1 MQRGSADD
9 SALASVFVAGGE
21 WPFARLKLEHRE
33 EMVRNRYRR
42 SYICITFVLA
52 STLSLMAQSDR
63 TGSQQ
68 WGDLQGKAGQP
79 LLISAALVDAP
90 AFGVGSESDL
100 PDAPSSARSDSST
113 ADPAPSPVV
122 KKESHGAM
130 PAAMGGPLSPD
141 RSVADRNY
149 LLVNGGMIGASIFN
163 AEMTI
168 HCLQKHPSCNDVP
181 SSLKSRAGLYGIG
194 IPADLGIAYLS
205 YFMKR
210 KHSSI
215 WYVPS
220 AIVGGA
226 NLFLGV
232 RAYRSSQEP

>member
-1 MQRGSADD
+1 
-9 SALASVFVAGGE
+9 
-21 WPFARLKLEHRE
+21 
-33 EMVRNRYRR
+33 VRNRYRR

-63 TGSQQ
+63 TG
-68 WGDLQGKAGQP
+68 GQRWEDVQATGEP
-79 LLISAALVDAP
+79 LLIISAALVEAP
-90 AFGVGSESDL
+90 AFGVGGESDL
-100 PDAPSSARSDSST
+100 PDAPSSSRSDSST

-122 KKESHGAM
+122 KKESHGAL
-130 PAAMGGPLSPD
+130 PAATGGPLSPD

-149 LLVNGGMIGASIFN
+149 LLINGGMIGASIFN

-181 SSLKSRAGLYGIG
+181 SSLKSRTALYGIG

-205 YFMKR
+205 YLMKK
-210 KHSSI
+210 KHSRI

-232 RAYRSSQEP
+232 RAYRWSQDQ